1 MSIDDV
7 KKDIRKYSSI
17 DAVSNS
23 EGGKIVVSSLQKD
36 IVSVIDDLASKY
48 KTSSHVELIAL
59 CATLQARLALLR
71 VLVRSRKLKKIALE
85 ELDFLL
91 KEEM

>member
-48 KTSSHVELIAL
+48 KTASHVELIAL